1 MSEQE
6 YAVWCRQT
14 VALVAL
20 GGIWVVPRSG
30 QVYTKN
36 SETEIA
42 LTQIIPSIEGDQVEE
57 FLLIKKYMEMA
68 GITVLDHMGLVEV

>member
-6 YAVWCRQT
+6 YADWCRQT

-42 LTQIIPSIEGDQVEE
+42 LTSIMGEIQGSHDREE
-57 FLLIKKYMEMA
+57 FDVIKKYMNMA
-68 GITVLDHMGLVEV
+68 GITVLDNIGIT